1 MERANELVIQAMRA
15 DGREAR
21 IEAFGS
27 LVTQYRDMACGYA
40 YSMLGDFH
48 LAEDAAQDAFIT
60 AFERLGELREPAAF
74 AGWLR
79 RIVWSSSNRF
89 TRNKGLPMG
98 MAAEYA
104 EPCAASRGPDETL
117 EQKEMREEVLEA
129 IRELSVP
136 EREVTSLFY
145 INGYSQRDIA
155 GFLEVPVSTVKNR
168 LNSSRR
174 RLKERMLGMV
184 EETLHKNAPD
194 ERFDK
199 KVIDE
204 LLSRPRPL
212 EIPGHPVREIWEA
225 IQRMLGD
232 YEVIE
237 GSEVVGR
244 NLQMEVSGGIGY
256 ALPDSDKV
264 LRTSTTTAVIAAMAG
279 RVPPIRLV
287 TAGRVFRHDKGGSED
302 PRHLTVFHQCDV
314 LRIEAG
320 LTLEALK
327 AEVCRVMHG
336 VLGTGQEDIR
346 WKEIVIPFWEQEHE
360 LSMRFGGQ
368 WASVAGCG
376 MMSAGALA
384 KAGYDPGKVAGYG
397 FGLGL
402 ERIAMLK
409 YSIDDIRKLW
419 QEPYVH

>member
-1 MERANELVIQAMRA
+1 MERASELVIQAMQA
-15 DGREAR
+15 SGRDAR
-21 IEAFGS
+21 IEAFGA
-27 LVTQYRDMACGYA
+27 LVTQYKDMAYGYA
-40 YSMLGDFH
+40 YSILGDFH

-60 AFERLGELREPAAF
+60 AFERLGELRDPAAF

-79 RIVWSSSNRF
+79 RIVWSSCNRL
-89 TRNKGLPMG
+89 TRNKGLPMEA
-98 MAAEYA
+98 MAADA
-104 EPCAASRGPDETL
+104 EPCAVSAEPGESL
-117 EQKEMREEVLEA
+117 EQKEMRDEVLKA
-129 IRELSVP
+129 IRQLPVP

-194 ERFDK
+194 ERFDR
-199 KVIDE
+199 KVIEE

-225 IQRMLGD
+225 IKELLGE

-237 GSEVVGR
+237 GSEVIGR
-244 NLQMEVSGGIGY
+244 DLQMEVSGGVGY

-279 RVPPIRLV
+279 RRPPVRLV
-287 TAGRVFRHDKGGSED
+287 TAGRVFRHDKGGGED
-302 PRHLTVFHQCDV
+302 RRLLKVFHQCDV
-314 LRIEAG
+314 LRIEPG
-320 LTLEALK
+320 LTLETLK
-327 AEVCRVMHG
+327 AEAYFVVRTL
-336 VLGTGQEDIR
+336 LGAPEKDIR
-346 WKEIVIPFWEQEHE
+346 WEKIAYPYWEQEHVMHVCLRGE
-360 LSMRFGGQ
+360 
-368 WASVAGCG
+368 WTSVAGCG
-376 MMSAGALA
+376 MMSAEALA

-409 YSIDDIRKLW
+409 YGIDDIRKLW
-419 QEPYVH
+419 QEPYVR